1 MEVNKPRWLFVLCFL
16 FFVTIGIVGFLAI
29 IMKEE
34 NKQIDGLIPYQIFN
48 FDEDK
53 CMCLYLF
60 DQWGEDNQL
69 VFKDN
74 GRLFSTRIFADPCI
88 PIISK
93 IISDTI
99 FLEYYAF
106 RIDGETKNIFQCKET
121 IGPYKIIEN
130 KYYYLESTGL
140 IGPSD
145 YITGKSGWDVDSI
158 HIIDN
163 HTVQCFNKKELITTI
178 PLHRFFYIKK
188 IDEQEFGTFI
198 LDTLGK
204 NSQSWF
210 FYFPTESAIQQY
222 RNYINSRISS
232 TSRKESNFSSK

>member
-1 MEVNKPRWLFVLCFL
+1 MEVNKPLRLFILCLL
-16 FFVTIGIVGFLAI
+16 FFVTIGIVVFLAVF
-29 IMKEE
+29 MKED

-48 FDEDK
+48 FDEDE

-60 DQWGEDNQL
+60 DQWGDDNLL
-69 VFKDN
+69 VYKEN
-74 GRLFSTRIFADPCI
+74 GQLFSTRIFADPCI

-93 IISDTI
+93 IIPDTV
-99 FLEYYAF
+99 FLEYYTSRRA
-106 RIDGETKNIFQCKET
+106 GETKNIFQCKDT
-121 IGPYKIIEN
+121 IGPYKIMEN

-145 YITGKSGWDVDSI
+145 SITERSGWNIDSI
-158 HIIDN
+158 NIIEN
-163 HTVQCFNKKELITTI
+163 HTVQCFNKKELIATI

-188 IDEQEFGTFI
+188 LDEQEFGTFI

-210 FYFPTESAIQQY
+210 FYFPTESVIQQY
-222 RNYINSRISS
+222 RKYINSRVSNI
-232 TSRKESNFSSK
+232 SRK

>member
-1 MEVNKPRWLFVLCFL
+1 MEVNKPLCLFVLCLL
-16 FFVTIGIVGFLAI
+16 FFETLGIVAFLAVFV
-29 IMKEE
+29 KEE
-34 NKQIDGLIPYQIFN
+34 SKQIDGLIPYQIFN

-60 DQWGEDNQL
+60 DQWGEDNLL
-69 VFKDN
+69 VYKEN
-74 GRLFSTRIFADPCI
+74 GQLFSTRIYADPCI

-93 IISDTI
+93 IIPDTV
-99 FLEYYAF
+99 FLEYYAI
-106 RIDGETKNIFQCKET
+106 RKDGETKNIFQSKET

-130 KYYYLESTGL
+130 KYYYLESKGL
-140 IGPSD
+140 IGYSD
-145 YITGKSGWDVDSI
+145 YITGGSGWNIDSI
-158 HIIDN
+158 NIIDN
-163 HTVQCFNKKELITTI
+163 HTVQCFNKKKLITTI

-188 IDEQEFGTFI
+188 LDEQEFGTFI

-222 RNYINSRISS
+222 RNYINSRVSR

>member
-1 MEVNKPRWLFVLCFL
+1 MEVNKPLWLLVLCLL
-16 FFVTIGIVGFLAI
+16 FFITIGIGVFLAFF
-29 IMKEE
+29 MKEE
-34 NKQIDGLIPYQIFN
+34 DKQIEGLIPYQIFKI
-48 FDEDK
+48 DDDK

-60 DQWGEDNQL
+60 DQWGEDNLL
-69 VFKDN
+69 VYKDN
-74 GRLFSTRIFADPCI
+74 EQSFSTRIFADPCI

-93 IISDTI
+93 IIPDTV
-99 FLEYYAF
+99 FLEYYAS
-106 RIDGETKNIFQCKET
+106 RRAGETKNIFQCKDT
-121 IGPYKIIEN
+121 IGPYKIMES

-145 YITGKSGWDVDSI
+145 FITGRSGWNIDSI
-158 HIIDN
+158 NIIEN
-163 HTVQCFNKKELITTI
+163 HTVQCFYKKELVTTI

-188 IDEQEFGTFI
+188 LDEQEFSTFK

-222 RNYINSRISS
+222 RKYTNNNVSN
-232 TSRKESNFSSK
+232 TSRK